1 MFRLSNLPLLALLL
15 GFLLGSVP
23 VYADV
28 PLLVLTNEQLKQ
40 PVDVPAS
47 LVLEDPSGNLTA
59 AEVHERIA
67 VEGKRIDGAPRL
79 GYSASAW
86 WLAFRLDAPVAER
99 LDLII
104 DRPFLDDIEV
114 WLYDRERLIAPFYSG
129 DHRAFLERGA
139 PSPHFLLNLPRLG
152 QGPHTL
158 LLRVQSGSALSVPMQ
173 LVAAEQS
180 PLLLAEHWMRSGL
193 LLGALLSLA
202 LFFLVRFSTLH
213 ETQLVWFCLTV
224 ASVALYNASL
234 HGVTSLV
241 GPQWIWLSTQLAN
254 LANPGMLIFSS
265 LFLVSALKL
274 ELGRLRWLRN
284 ALFVLTL
291 LVCGWTISSYGE
303 YRSYQALNVLILLTA
318 GFQLLLLIL
327 AVRKQ
332 RPYAIG
338 YLLCWSSALMLM
350 LLVPLGRSGLIPLP
364 SSINYMHAYL
374 PVLSMLIFAGIL
386 DKQLEQ
392 IRRALLYSKAQ
403 ALGNLEQY
411 QALFSSSGEGIFR
424 CTQSGTLIEANP
436 SFSALLALPDT
447 LADLTMQQLLG
458 QQHWEQLLTALDNE
472 HASSLECRIQGCDE
486 QMHWVYLS
494 LHKRPAQDCIE
505 GIVVDLSERRA
516 LEERLQYLA
525 AHDSLTGLLNRR
537 ELERLLRDSLKG
549 QGALRFSH
557 LLSLDLDQF
566 KQVNDLCG
574 HSAGDQLLRQLAS
587 HLHHHLSPQAEL
599 ARIGGD
605 EFAVLL
611 CEVDTDAALAHAE
624 TLRHCVE
631 QFVFS
636 WQGRPFRVQA
646 SIGLLE
652 LNSTV
657 SDWETA
663 LNWADSA
670 SQLAKHQGRNR
681 VQLFNLD
688 DGVLLEQQ
696 RQLQWITRLREGIE
710 HDHFELFYQP
720 VMALQEDSSGLRYE
734 VLLRYRDPDS
744 GEWISPGQFLD
755 AAQRYGFLEAIDR
768 WVVMHFLQWLADNP
782 RHLEQLVQVNVN
794 LTANSLLSAP
804 FHEMLHRELRRHNLP
819 AHKLCIEVTE
829 MVALGELGVS
839 AQWIDQLRRQGLKVA
854 LDDFGSGFASYAY
867 LRHLP
872 LDIVKIDGSF
882 IRGLESDP
890 INQAMV
896 GSMRKIASQLGL
908 STVAEFVES
917 QATLDCV
924 RELGLDYAQG
934 YCIGYPQPLSL
945 LADTAVGEEQR
956 STTALLQRGA
966 ALE

>member
-1 MFRLSNLPLLALLL
+1 MHRLLNLPLLAALLC
-15 GFLLGSVP
+15 FALGS
-23 VYADV
+23 AQAFAEL
-28 PLLVLTNEQLKQ
+28 PLLVLSSEQLKQ
-40 PVDVPAS
+40 PVEVPAS

-59 AEVHERIA
+59 AEVQQRI
-67 VEGKRIDGAPRL
+67 VSEGRRIDGLPRL

-99 LDLII
+99 LDLMI

-129 DHRAFLERGA
+129 DHRDFLQRGA

-152 QGPHTL
+152 EGPHTL
-158 LLRVQSGSALSVPMQ
+158 LLRVQSGSAVSVPMQ

-193 LLGALLSLA
+193 LLGALLSLT
-202 LFFLVRFSTLH
+202 LFFLVKYSALR

-234 HGVTSLV
+234 HGVISLLA
-241 GPQWIWLSTQLAN
+241 PQWVWLSAQMAN

-265 LFLVSALKL
+265 LFLASSLKL
-274 ELGRLRWLRN
+274 DLGRVRHLRN
-284 ALFVLTL
+284 VLFAVTL
-291 LVCGWTISSYGE
+291 LVCGWTIVSYGHF
-303 YRSYQALNVLILLTA
+303 RSYQTLNVLILLN
-318 GFQLLLLIL
+318 GVFQLLLLIL
-327 AVRKQ
+327 GVRQ
-332 RPYAIG
+332 RRPYAIG
-338 YLLCWSSALMLM
+338 YLLCWSSALLLM
-350 LLVPLGRSGLIPLP
+350 LLVPLGRSGVIPLP
-364 SSINYMHAYL
+364 PGFNYMHAYL
-374 PVLSMLIFAGIL
+374 PVLSMLLFGGIL
-386 DKQLEQ
+386 DKQLEH
-392 IRRALLYSKAQ
+392 IRRALLQSKAQ

-424 CTQSGTLIEANP
+424 CTRSGTLIEANP
-436 SFSALLALPDT
+436 SFTALLGLSQDSRE
-447 LADLTMQQLLG
+447 LSMQQLLG
-458 QQHWEQLLTALDNE
+458 AEQWAEHVAQLHNEQPATSQECQIHGLDGQ
-472 HASSLECRIQGCDE
+472 S
-486 QMHWVYLS
+486 HWVYLS
-494 LHKRPAQDCIE
+494 LHLRPTQDCIE

-537 ELERLLRDSLKG
+537 ELERLLRESLKG
-549 QGALRFSH
+549 EGTRRFSH

-574 HSAGDQLLRQLAS
+574 HSAGDQLLRQLSS
-587 HLHHHLSPQAEL
+587 HLRHHLPRHAEL

-611 CEVDTDAALAHAE
+611 REINTDVAMEHAE

-652 LNSTV
+652 LGSGV

-670 SQLAKHQGRNR
+670 SQLAKHLGRNR
-681 VQLFNLD
+681 VQQFNPD
-688 DGVLLEQQ
+688 DGVLLEHQ
-696 RQLQWITRLREGIE
+696 RQLQWITRLREAIDQG
-710 HDHFELFYQP
+710 HFELFYQP
-720 VMALQEDSSGLRYE
+720 VMALQSSDDGLRYE
-734 VLLRYRDPDS
+734 VLLRYHDPHS
-744 GEWISPGQFLD
+744 GEWISPGQFLG
-755 AAQRYGFLEAIDR
+755 AAERYGFLGAIDR
-768 WVVMHFLQWLADNP
+768 WVVMRLLQWLADNP
-782 RHLEQLVQVNVN
+782 RHVQQLAQVNFN
-794 LTANSLLSAP
+794 LTASSLLNAH
-804 FHEMLHRELRRHNLP
+804 FHEMLHGELLRHNLP

-839 AQWIDQLRRQGLKVA
+839 AQWIKQLRSLGLKVA

-882 IRGLESDP
+882 IRGIESDP

-896 GSMRKIASQLGL
+896 GSMQQIASQLGL

-917 QATLDCV
+917 PETLECV
-924 RELGLDYAQG
+924 RKLGLDYAQG
-934 YCIGYPQPLSL
+934 YCIGHPQPLTQLSDVADAEMQMP
-945 LADTAVGEEQR
+945 LALDR
-956 STTALLQRGA
+956 R
-966 ALE
+966 

>member
-1 MFRLSNLPLLALLL
+1 MLRRFNLP
-15 GFLLGSVP
+15 F
-23 VYADV
+23 
-28 PLLVLTNEQLKQ
+28 LLVLLSLVLGSGVVHAALPMMTLQAEQLVQ

-59 AEVHERIA
+59 GEVQQLIEQQGQLVRGVPRI
-67 VEGKRIDGAPRL
+67 

-86 WLAFRLDAPVAER
+86 WVAFRLDAPVAER

-114 WLYDRERLIAPFYSG
+114 WLYDRENLIAPFYSG
-129 DHRAFLERGA
+129 DHRPFLQRGE
-139 PSPHFLLNLPRLG
+139 PTPHFMLSLPRLG

-158 LLRVQSGSALSVPMQ
+158 LLRVQSGSAISVPMQ
-173 LVAAEQS
+173 LVGAEQS

-193 LLGALLSLA
+193 LLGALLSLT
-202 LFFLVRFSTLH
+202 LFFLVKFSTLR
-213 ETQLVWFCLTV
+213 ESQLVWFCLTV

-234 HGVTSLV
+234 HGITSLL
-241 GPQWIWLSTQLAN
+241 GLQWNWLSAQLAN

-265 LFLVSALKL
+265 LFLASALQL
-274 ELGRLRWLRN
+274 RLGRERYLRN
-284 ALFVLTL
+284 ALFAATL
-291 LVCGWTISSYGE
+291 LVCGWTIVSYGH
-303 YRSYQALNVLILLTA
+303 YRSYQTLNVLILLTGA
-318 GFQLLLLIL
+318 FQLLLLIL
-327 AVRKQ
+327 GVRQ
-332 RPYAIG
+332 RRPYAIG
-338 YLLCWSSALMLM
+338 YLLCWSSALLLM
-350 LLVPLGRSGLIPLP
+350 LLVPLGRSGVIPLP
-364 SSINYMHAYL
+364 PGFNYMHAYL
-374 PVLSMLIFAGIL
+374 PVLSMLLFGGIL

-392 IRRALLYSKAQ
+392 IRRALLQSKAQ

-424 CTQSGTLIEANP
+424 CTRSGTLIEANP
-436 SFSALLALPDT
+436 SFAALLGLGQAAPELS
-447 LADLTMQQLLG
+447 MQQLLG
-458 QQHWEQLLTALDNE
+458 AEQWAAQVAQLHNEQPAISQECQMQGLDGQ
-472 HASSLECRIQGCDE
+472 S
-486 QMHWVYLS
+486 HWVYLS
-494 LHKRPAQDCIE
+494 LHLRPTQDCIE

-537 ELERLLRDSLKG
+537 ELERLLRESLKG
-549 QGALRFSH
+549 EGTRRFSH

-574 HSAGDQLLRQLAS
+574 HSAGDQLLRQLSS
-587 HLHHHLSPQAEL
+587 HLRHHLPRHAEL

-611 CEVDTDAALAHAE
+611 REINTDVAMEHAE

-636 WQGRPFRVQA
+636 WQGRPFRVQV

-652 LNSTV
+652 LGSGV

-670 SQLAKHQGRNR
+670 SQLAKHLGRNR
-681 VQLFNLD
+681 VQQFNPD
-688 DGVLLEQQ
+688 DGVLLEHQ
-696 RQLQWITRLREGIE
+696 RQLQWITRLREAIDLG
-710 HDHFELFYQP
+710 HFELFYQP
-720 VMALQEDSSGLRYE
+720 VMALQGNDDGLRYE
-734 VLLRYRDPDS
+734 VLLRYHDPHS
-744 GEWISPGQFLD
+744 GEWISPGQFLG
-755 AAQRYGFLEAIDR
+755 AAECYGFLGAIDR
-768 WVVMHFLQWLADNP
+768 WVVMRLLQWLADNP
-782 RHLEQLVQVNVN
+782 RHVQQLAQVNFN
-794 LTANSLLSAP
+794 LTASSLLNAH
-804 FHEMLHRELRRHNLP
+804 FHEMLHGELLRHNLP

-839 AQWIDQLRRQGLKVA
+839 AQWIKQLRSLGLKVA

-882 IRGLESDP
+882 IRGIESDP

-896 GSMRKIASQLGL
+896 GSMQQIASQLGL

-917 QATLDCV
+917 PQTLECV
-924 RELGLDYAQG
+924 RKLGLDYAQG
-934 YCIGYPQPLSL
+934 YCIGHPQPLTQLSDSAQGDVQMQL
-945 LADTAVGEEQR
+945 V
-956 STTALLQRGA
+956 
-966 ALE
+966 LERR

>member
-1 MFRLSNLPLLALLL
+1 MFRLFNLPLLVLLL
-15 GFLLGSVP
+15 GCVLGSVS
-23 VYADV
+23 VHADV
-28 PLLVLTNEQLKQ
+28 PLLVLSNEQLKQ

-47 LVLEDPSGNLTA
+47 LVLEDPSGYLTA
-59 AEVHERIA
+59 AEVYQRIA
-67 VEGKRIDGAPRL
+67 GEGKPVDGVPRL

-129 DHRAFLERGA
+129 DHRAFLERGV

-158 LLRVQSGSALSVPMQ
+158 LLRVQSGSGVSVPMQ

-180 PLLLAEHWMRSGL
+180 SLLLAEHWMRSGL
-193 LLGALLSLA
+193 LLGALLSLT
-202 LFFLVRFSTLH
+202 LFFLVRFSTLR
-213 ETQLVWFCLTV
+213 EPTLVWFCLTLV
-224 ASVALYNASL
+224 SVTLYNASL
-234 HGVTSLV
+234 HGVTSLLA
-241 GPQWIWLSTQLAN
+241 PQWVWLSTQLAN
-254 LANPGMLIFSS
+254 LTNPGMLIFSS

-274 ELGRLRWLRN
+274 ELGRLRWLSHTLF
-284 ALFVLTL
+284 ALIL
-291 LVCGWTISSYGE
+291 LVSGWTIGSYSD
-303 YRSYQALNVLILLTA
+303 YRSYQALNVLILLTGA
-318 GFQLLLLIL
+318 FQLLLLML
-327 AVRKQ
+327 GVRQ
-332 RPYAIG
+332 RRPYAIG
-338 YLLCWSSALMLM
+338 YLLCWSSASLLM
-350 LLVPLGRSGLIPLP
+350 LLAPLARSGAVPLPPGF
-364 SSINYMHAYL
+364 NYMHAYL
-374 PVLSMLIFAGIL
+374 PVLSILIFAAIL

-392 IRRALLYSKAQ
+392 IRRALLHSQAQ

-424 CTQSGTLIEANP
+424 CTQSGKLLEANP

-447 LADLTMQQLLG
+447 LTDLTMQQILG
-458 QQHWEQLLTALDNE
+458 PQHWDELLAALDNE
-472 HASSLECRIQGCDE
+472 RASSLECQVLGCD
-486 QMHWVYLS
+486 QQLHWVYLS

-516 LEERLQYLA
+516 LEERLHYLA

-537 ELERLLRDSLKG
+537 ELERLLRESLNG
-549 QGALRFSH
+549 QGKRRFSH

-587 HLHHHLSPQAEL
+587 HLRHHLPEHAEL

-611 CEVDTDAALAHAE
+611 RESNHQAAQQQAE

-631 QFVFS
+631 QFVFT
-636 WQGRPFRVQA
+636 WQGRPFRVQV

-652 LNSTV
+652 LNASV
-657 SDWETA
+657 SDWEAA
-663 LNWADSA
+663 LQWADSA
-670 SQLAKHQGRNR
+670 SQLAKHQGRNQ
-681 VQLFNLD
+681 VQQFNPDDTALLD
-688 DGVLLEQQ
+688 QQ
-696 RQLQWITRLREGIE
+696 RQLQWISRLREGVE
-710 HDHFELFYQP
+710 QDHFELFYQP
-720 VMALQEDSSGLRYE
+720 VMALQEGTEGLRYE
-734 VLLRYRDPDS
+734 VLLRYRDPYS
-744 GEWISPGQFLD
+744 GEWISPGQFLG
-755 AAQRYGFLEAIDR
+755 AAQRYGLLGAIDR
-768 WVVMHFLQWLADNP
+768 WVVMHLLQWLADNP
-782 RHLEQLVQVNVN
+782 RHLEQLAQVNIN
-794 LTANSLLSAP
+794 LTASSLLSAS
-804 FHEMLHRELRRHNLP
+804 FHEMLCNELRRHNLP

-839 AQWIDQLRRQGLKVA
+839 AQWIEQLRSQGLKVA

-882 IRGLESDP
+882 IRGLENDP

-896 GSMRKIASQLGL
+896 GSMQKIAYQLGL

-924 RELGLDYAQG
+924 RQLGLDYAQG

-945 LADTAVGEEQR
+945 LADTAAGEVQHSASAR
-956 STTALLQRGA
+956 L
-966 ALE
+966 

>member
-1 MFRLSNLPLLALLL
+1 MLRRFNLPI
-15 GFLLGSVP
+15 
-23 VYADV
+23 
-28 PLLVLTNEQLKQ
+28 LLVLLSLVLGSGVVHAALPMMTLQAEQLVQ

-59 AEVHERIA
+59 GEVQQLIEQQGQLVRGVPRI
-67 VEGKRIDGAPRL
+67 

-86 WLAFRLDAPVAER
+86 WVAFRLDAPVAER

-114 WLYDRERLIAPFYSG
+114 WLYDRENLIAPFYSG
-129 DHRAFLERGA
+129 DHRPFLQRGE
-139 PSPHFLLNLPRLG
+139 PTPHFMLSLPRLG

-158 LLRVQSGSALSVPMQ
+158 LLRVQSGSAISVPMQ
-173 LVAAEQS
+173 LVGAEQS

-193 LLGALLSLA
+193 LLGALLSLT
-202 LFFLVRFSTLH
+202 LFFLVKFSTLR
-213 ETQLVWFCLTV
+213 ESQLVWFCLTV

-234 HGVTSLV
+234 HGITSLL
-241 GPQWIWLSTQLAN
+241 GLQWNWLSAQLAN

-265 LFLVSALKL
+265 LFLASALQL
-274 ELGRLRWLRN
+274 RLGRVRYLRN
-284 ALFVLTL
+284 ALFVATL
-291 LVCGWTISSYGE
+291 LVCGWTIVSYGH
-303 YRSYQALNVLILLTA
+303 YRSYQTLNVLILLTGA
-318 GFQLLLLIL
+318 FQLLLLIL
-327 AVRKQ
+327 GVWQR

-338 YLLCWSSALMLM
+338 YLLCWSSALLLM
-350 LLVPLGRSGLIPLP
+350 LLVPLGRSGVIPLP
-364 SSINYMHAYL
+364 PGFNYMHAYL
-374 PVLSMLIFAGIL
+374 PVLSMLLFGGIL

-392 IRRALLYSKAQ
+392 IRRALLQSKAQ

-424 CTQSGTLIEANP
+424 CTRSGTLIEANP
-436 SFSALLALPDT
+436 SFAALLGLGQAAPELS
-447 LADLTMQQLLG
+447 MQQLLG
-458 QQHWEQLLTALDNE
+458 AEQWAAQVAQLHNEQPAISQECQMQGLDGQ
-472 HASSLECRIQGCDE
+472 S
-486 QMHWVYLS
+486 HWVYLS
-494 LHKRPAQDCIE
+494 LHLRPTQDCIE

-537 ELERLLRDSLKG
+537 ELERLLRESLKG
-549 QGALRFSH
+549 EGTRRFSH

-574 HSAGDQLLRQLAS
+574 HSAGDQLLRQLSS
-587 HLHHHLSPQAEL
+587 HLRHHLPRHAEL

-611 CEVDTDAALAHAE
+611 REINTDVAMEHAE

-636 WQGRPFRVQA
+636 WQGRPFRVQV

-652 LNSTV
+652 LGSGV

-670 SQLAKHQGRNR
+670 SQLAKHLGRNR
-681 VQLFNLD
+681 VQQFNPD
-688 DGVLLEQQ
+688 DGVLLEHQ
-696 RQLQWITRLREGIE
+696 RQLQWITRLREAIDLG
-710 HDHFELFYQP
+710 HFELFYQP
-720 VMALQEDSSGLRYE
+720 VMALQGNDDGLRYE
-734 VLLRYRDPDS
+734 VLLRYHDPHS
-744 GEWISPGQFLD
+744 GEWISPGQFLG
-755 AAQRYGFLEAIDR
+755 AAERYGFLGAIDR
-768 WVVMHFLQWLADNP
+768 WVVMRLLQWLADNP
-782 RHLEQLVQVNVN
+782 RHVQQLAQVNFN
-794 LTANSLLSAP
+794 LTASSLLNAH
-804 FHEMLHRELRRHNLP
+804 FHEMLHGELLRHNLP

-839 AQWIDQLRRQGLKVA
+839 AQWIKQLRSLGLKVA

-882 IRGLESDP
+882 IRGIESDP

-896 GSMRKIASQLGL
+896 GSMQQIASQLGL

-917 QATLDCV
+917 PQTLECV
-924 RELGLDYAQG
+924 RQLGLDYAQG
-934 YCIGYPQPLSL
+934 YCIGHPQPLTQLSDSAQGDVQMQL
-945 LADTAVGEEQR
+945 V
-956 STTALLQRGA
+956 
-966 ALE
+966 LERR

>member
-1 MFRLSNLPLLALLL
+1 MLRLLNLPLLAALLC
-15 GFLLGSVP
+15 FALGS
-23 VYADV
+23 ASAFAEL
-28 PLLVLTNEQLKQ
+28 PLLVLSNKQLTR
-40 PVDVPAS
+40 PVEVPAS

-59 AEVHERIA
+59 AEVQQ
-67 VEGKRIDGAPRL
+67 RIDREGTRMDGVPRL

-99 LDLII
+99 LDLMI

-129 DHRAFLERGA
+129 DHRDFLLRGA

-152 QGPHTL
+152 EGPHTL
-158 LLRVQSGSALSVPMQ
+158 LLRVQSGSAVSVPMQ

-193 LLGALLSLA
+193 LLGALLSLT
-202 LFFLVRFSTLH
+202 LFFLVKFSALR

-234 HGVTSLV
+234 HGVTSLLA
-241 GPQWIWLSTQLAN
+241 PQWVWLSTQIAN
-254 LANPGMLIFSS
+254 LSNPGMLIFSS
-265 LFLVSALKL
+265 LFLADSLKL
-274 ELGRLRWLRN
+274 ELGRVRHLRN
-284 ALFVLTL
+284 ALFAVTL
-291 LVCGWTISSYGE
+291 LVCGWTIVSYGHF
-303 YRSYQALNVLILLTA
+303 RSYQTLNVLILLNGA
-318 GFQLLLLIL
+318 FQLL
-327 AVRKQ
+327 
-332 RPYAIG
+332 
-338 YLLCWSSALMLM
+338 
-350 LLVPLGRSGLIPLP
+350 LLVPLGRSGVIPLP
-364 SSINYMHAYL
+364 PSFNYMHAYL
-374 PVLSMLIFAGIL
+374 PVLSMLLFGGIL

-392 IRRALLYSKAQ
+392 IRRALLHSKAQ

-424 CTQSGTLIEANP
+424 CTRSGALIEANP
-436 SFSALLALPDT
+436 SFAALLG
-447 LADLTMQQLLG
+447 LAQDSSELSMQQLLG
-458 QQHWEQLLTALDNE
+458 VEQWAEQVAQLHTEQPAISQECQIHGLDGQ
-472 HASSLECRIQGCDE
+472 S
-486 QMHWVYLS
+486 HWVYLS
-494 LHKRPAQDCIE
+494 LHLRPTQDCIE

-537 ELERLLRDSLKG
+537 ELERLLRESLKG
-549 QGALRFSH
+549 QDTPSYSH
-557 LLSLDLDQF
+557 LLCLDLDQF

-574 HSAGDQLLRQLAS
+574 HSAGDQLLRQLS
-587 HLHHHLSPQAEL
+587 GHLLHQLPRHAEL

-611 CEVDTDAALAHAE
+611 REVDSAAALEHAE
-624 TLRHCVE
+624 SLRHCVE

-652 LNSTV
+652 LDSGV

-670 SQLAKHQGRNR
+670 SQLAKHLGRNR
-681 VQLFNLD
+681 VQQFNPA
-688 DGVLLEQQ
+688 DGVLLEHQ
-696 RQLQWITRLREGIE
+696 RQLQWITRLREAIE
-710 HDHFELFYQP
+710 LGHFELFYQP
-720 VMALQEDSSGLRYE
+720 VMALQNASDGLRYE
-734 VLLRYRDPDS
+734 VLLRYHDPHS
-744 GEWISPGQFLD
+744 GEWISPGQFLG
-755 AAQRYGFLEAIDR
+755 AAERYGFLGAIDR
-768 WVVMHFLQWLADNP
+768 WVVMRLLQWLADNP
-782 RHLEQLVQVNVN
+782 RHVQQLAQVNFN
-794 LTANSLLSAP
+794 LTASSLLNAH
-804 FHEMLHRELRRHNLP
+804 FHEMLHSELLRHNLP

-839 AQWIDQLRRQGLKVA
+839 SQWIKQLRSLGLKVA

-882 IRGLESDP
+882 ISGLESDP

-896 GSMRKIASQLGL
+896 GSMQQIASQLGL

-924 RELGLDYAQG
+924 RGLGLDYAQG
-934 YCIGYPQPLSL
+934 YFIGHPQPLTQ
-945 LADTAVGEEQR
+945 LADSQLEE
-956 STTALLQRGA
+956 LQMKLVLDTSGR
-966 ALE
+966 

>member
-1 MFRLSNLPLLALLL
+1 MLRLLNLPLLAALLC
-15 GFLLGSVP
+15 FALGSVS
-23 VYADV
+23 AHAEL
-28 PLLVLTNEQLKQ
+28 PLLVLSSEQLKQ
-40 PVDVPAS
+40 PVEVPAS

-59 AEVHERIA
+59 GEVQQRIA
-67 VEGKRIDGAPRL
+67 SEGKRIDGVPRL

-129 DHRAFLERGA
+129 DHRDFLQRGA

-152 QGPHTL
+152 EGPHTL
-158 LLRVQSGSALSVPMQ
+158 LLRVQSGSAVSVPMQ

-193 LLGALLSLA
+193 LLGALLSLT
-202 LFFLVRFSTLH
+202 LFFLVKFSALR

-234 HGVTSLV
+234 HGVTSLL
-241 GPQWIWLSTQLAN
+241 GPQWVWLSTQLAN

-265 LFLVSALKL
+265 LFLASSLKL
-274 ELGRLRWLRN
+274 ELGRVRHLRN
-284 ALFVLTL
+284 ALFAVTL
-291 LVCGWTISSYGE
+291 LVCGWTIVSYGHF
-303 YRSYQALNVLILLTA
+303 RSYQTLNVLILLN
-318 GFQLLLLIL
+318 GLFQLLLLIL
-327 AVRKQ
+327 GVRQ
-332 RPYAIG
+332 RRPYASA
-338 YLLCWSSALMLM
+338 YLLCWSSALLLM
-350 LLVPLGRSGLIPLP
+350 LLVPLGRSGVIPLP
-364 SSINYMHAYL
+364 PGFNYMHAYL
-374 PVLSMLIFAGIL
+374 PVLSMLLFGGIL

-392 IRRALLYSKAQ
+392 IRRALLHSKAQ
-403 ALGNLEQY
+403 ALGNLQQY

-424 CTQSGTLIEANP
+424 CTRSGALIEANP
-436 SFSALLALPDT
+436 SFAALLG
-447 LADLTMQQLLG
+447 LAQDSRELSMQQLLG
-458 QQHWEQLLTALDNE
+458 AEQWAEQVAQLHNEQPAISQECQIHGLDGQ
-472 HASSLECRIQGCDE
+472 S
-486 QMHWVYLS
+486 HWVYLS
-494 LHKRPAQDCIE
+494 LHLRPTQDCIE

-537 ELERLLRDSLKG
+537 ELERLLRESLKG
-549 QGALRFSH
+549 QGKPRYSH
-557 LLSLDLDQF
+557 MLCLDLDQF

-574 HSAGDQLLRQLAS
+574 HSAGDQLLRQLS
-587 HLHHHLSPQAEL
+587 GHLLHQLPRHAEL

-611 CEVDTDAALAHAE
+611 REINNEAALEHAE
-624 TLRHCVE
+624 SLRHCVE

-646 SIGLLE
+646 SIGMLE
-652 LNSTV
+652 LDSGV

-670 SQLAKHQGRNR
+670 SQLAKHLGRNR
-681 VQLFNLD
+681 VQQFNPA
-688 DGVLLEQQ
+688 DGVLLEHQ
-696 RQLQWITRLREGIE
+696 RQLQWITRLREAIE
-710 HDHFELFYQP
+710 LGHFELFYQP
-720 VMALQEDSSGLRYE
+720 VVALQGASDGLRYE
-734 VLLRYRDPDS
+734 VLLRYHDPHS
-744 GEWISPGQFLD
+744 GEWVSPGQFLG
-755 AAQRYGFLEAIDR
+755 AAERYGFLGAIDR
-768 WVVMHFLQWLADNP
+768 WVVMRLLQWLADNP
-782 RHLEQLVQVNVN
+782 RHVQQLAQVNFN
-794 LTANSLLSAP
+794 LTASSLLNAH
-804 FHEMLHRELRRHNLP
+804 FHDMLHSELLRHNLP

-839 AQWIDQLRRQGLKVA
+839 SQWIKQLRSLGLKVA

-896 GSMRKIASQLGL
+896 GSMQQIANQLGL
-908 STVAEFVES
+908 STVAEFVET

-924 RELGLDYAQG
+924 RGLGLDYAQG
-934 YCIGYPQPLSL
+934 YFIGHPQPLTQ
-945 LADTAVGEEQR
+945 LADSAQGEVQMQLVLDR
-956 STTALLQRGA
+956 P
-966 ALE
+966 

>member
-1 MFRLSNLPLLALLL
+1 MLRRFNLP
-15 GFLLGSVP
+15 F
-23 VYADV
+23 
-28 PLLVLTNEQLKQ
+28 LLVLLSLVLGSGVVHAALPMMTLQAEQLVQ

-59 AEVHERIA
+59 GEVQQLIEQQGQLVRGVPRI
-67 VEGKRIDGAPRL
+67 

-86 WLAFRLDAPVAER
+86 WVAFGLDAPVAER

-114 WLYDRERLIAPFYSG
+114 WLYDRENLIAPFYSG
-129 DHRAFLERGA
+129 DHRPFLQRGE
-139 PSPHFLLNLPRLG
+139 PTPHFMLSLPRLG

-158 LLRVQSGSALSVPMQ
+158 LLRVQSGSAISVPMQ
-173 LVAAEQS
+173 LVGAEQS

-193 LLGALLSLA
+193 LLGALLSLT
-202 LFFLVRFSTLH
+202 LFFLVKFSTLR
-213 ETQLVWFCLTV
+213 ESQLVWFCLTV

-234 HGVTSLV
+234 HGITSLL
-241 GPQWIWLSTQLAN
+241 GLQWNWLSAQLAN

-265 LFLVSALKL
+265 LFLASALKL
-274 ELGRLRWLRN
+274 ELGRVRHLRN
-284 ALFVLTL
+284 ALFAATL
-291 LVCGWTISSYGE
+291 LVCGWTIVSYGH
-303 YRSYQALNVLILLTA
+303 YRSYQTLNVLILLTGA
-318 GFQLLLLIL
+318 FQLLLLIL
-327 AVRKQ
+327 GVRQ
-332 RPYAIG
+332 RRPYAIG
-338 YLLCWSSALMLM
+338 YLLCWSSALLLM
-350 LLVPLGRSGLIPLP
+350 LLVPLGRSGVIPLP
-364 SSINYMHAYL
+364 PGFNYMHAYL
-374 PVLSMLIFAGIL
+374 PVLSMLLFGGIL

-392 IRRALLYSKAQ
+392 IRRALLQSKAQ

-424 CTQSGTLIEANP
+424 CTRSGTLIEANP
-436 SFSALLALPDT
+436 SFAALLGLGQTTPALS
-447 LADLTMQQLLG
+447 MQQLLG
-458 QQHWEQLLTALDNE
+458 AEQWAAQVAQLHNEQPAISQECQMQGLDGQ
-472 HASSLECRIQGCDE
+472 S
-486 QMHWVYLS
+486 HWVYLS
-494 LHKRPAQDCIE
+494 LHLRPTQDCIE

-537 ELERLLRDSLKG
+537 ELERLLRESLKG
-549 QGALRFSH
+549 EGTRRFSH

-574 HSAGDQLLRQLAS
+574 HSAGDQLLRQLSS
-587 HLHHHLSPQAEL
+587 HLRHHLPRHAEL

-611 CEVDTDAALAHAE
+611 REINTDVAMEHAE

-636 WQGRPFRVQA
+636 WQGRPFRVQV

-652 LNSTV
+652 LGSGV

-670 SQLAKHQGRNR
+670 SQLAKHLGRNR
-681 VQLFNLD
+681 VQQFNPD
-688 DGVLLEQQ
+688 DGVLLEHQ
-696 RQLQWITRLREGIE
+696 RQLQWITRLREAIDLG
-710 HDHFELFYQP
+710 HFELFYQP
-720 VMALQEDSSGLRYE
+720 VMALQSSDDGLRYE
-734 VLLRYRDPDS
+734 VLLRYHDPHS
-744 GEWISPGQFLD
+744 GEWISPGQFLG
-755 AAQRYGFLEAIDR
+755 AAERYGFLGAIDR
-768 WVVMHFLQWLADNP
+768 WVVMRLLQWLADNP
-782 RHLEQLVQVNVN
+782 RHVQQLAQVNFN
-794 LTANSLLSAP
+794 LTASSLLNAH
-804 FHEMLHRELRRHNLP
+804 FHEMLHGELLRHNLP

-839 AQWIDQLRRQGLKVA
+839 AQWIKQLRSLGLKVA

-882 IRGLESDP
+882 IRGIESDP

-896 GSMRKIASQLGL
+896 GSMQQIASQLGL

-917 QATLDCV
+917 PQTLECV
-924 RELGLDYAQG
+924 RKLGLDYAQG
-934 YCIGYPQPLSL
+934 YCIGHPQPLTQLSDSPQGDVQMQL
-945 LADTAVGEEQR
+945 V
-956 STTALLQRGA
+956 
-966 ALE
+966 LERR

>member
-1 MFRLSNLPLLALLL
+1 MLRRFNLP
-15 GFLLGSVP
+15 F
-23 VYADV
+23 
-28 PLLVLTNEQLKQ
+28 LLVLLSLVLGSGVVHAALPMMTLQAEQLVQ

-59 AEVHERIA
+59 GEVQQLIEQQGQLVRGVPRI
-67 VEGKRIDGAPRL
+67 

-86 WLAFRLDAPVAER
+86 WVAFRLDAPVAER

-114 WLYDRERLIAPFYSG
+114 WLYDRENLIAPFYSG
-129 DHRAFLERGA
+129 DHRPFLQRGE
-139 PSPHFLLNLPRLG
+139 PTPHFMLSLPRLG

-158 LLRVQSGSALSVPMQ
+158 LLRVQSGSAISVPMQ
-173 LVAAEQS
+173 LVGAEQS

-193 LLGALLSLA
+193 LLGALLSLT
-202 LFFLVRFSTLH
+202 LFFLVKFSTLR
-213 ETQLVWFCLTV
+213 ESQLVWFCLTV

-234 HGVTSLV
+234 HGITSLL
-241 GPQWIWLSTQLAN
+241 GLQWNWLSAQLAN

-265 LFLVSALKL
+265 LFLASALKL
-274 ELGRLRWLRN
+274 ELGRVRHLRN
-284 ALFVLTL
+284 ALFAATL
-291 LVCGWTISSYGE
+291 LVCGWTIVSYGH
-303 YRSYQALNVLILLTA
+303 YRSYQTLNVLILLTGA
-318 GFQLLLLIL
+318 FQLLLLIL
-327 AVRKQ
+327 GVRQ
-332 RPYAIG
+332 RRPYAIG
-338 YLLCWSSALMLM
+338 YLLCWSSALLLM
-350 LLVPLGRSGLIPLP
+350 LLVPLGRSGVIPLP
-364 SSINYMHAYL
+364 PGFNYMHAYL
-374 PVLSMLIFAGIL
+374 PVLSMLLFGGIL

-392 IRRALLYSKAQ
+392 IRRALLQSKAQ

-424 CTQSGTLIEANP
+424 CTRSGTLIEANP
-436 SFSALLALPDT
+436 SFAALLGLGQAAPELS
-447 LADLTMQQLLG
+447 MQQLLG
-458 QQHWEQLLTALDNE
+458 AEQWAAQVAQLHNEQPAISQECQMQGLDGQ
-472 HASSLECRIQGCDE
+472 S
-486 QMHWVYLS
+486 HWVYLS
-494 LHKRPAQDCIE
+494 LHLRPTQDCIE

-537 ELERLLRDSLKG
+537 ELERLLRESLKG
-549 QGALRFSH
+549 EGTRRFSH

-574 HSAGDQLLRQLAS
+574 HSAGDQLLRQLSS
-587 HLHHHLSPQAEL
+587 HLRHHLPRHAEL

-611 CEVDTDAALAHAE
+611 REINTDVAMEHAE

-636 WQGRPFRVQA
+636 WQGRPFRVQV

-652 LNSTV
+652 LGSGV

-670 SQLAKHQGRNR
+670 SQLAKHLGRNR
-681 VQLFNLD
+681 VQQFNPD
-688 DGVLLEQQ
+688 DGVLLEHQ
-696 RQLQWITRLREGIE
+696 RQLQWITRLREAIDLG
-710 HDHFELFYQP
+710 HFELFYQP
-720 VMALQEDSSGLRYE
+720 VMALQGNDDGLRYE
-734 VLLRYRDPDS
+734 VLLRYHDPHS
-744 GEWISPGQFLD
+744 GEWISPGQFLG
-755 AAQRYGFLEAIDR
+755 AAERYGFLGAIDR
-768 WVVMHFLQWLADNP
+768 WVVMRLLQWLADNP
-782 RHLEQLVQVNVN
+782 RHVQQLAQVNFN
-794 LTANSLLSAP
+794 LTASSLLNAH
-804 FHEMLHRELRRHNLP
+804 FHEMLHGELLRHNLP

-839 AQWIDQLRRQGLKVA
+839 AQWIKQLRSLGLKVA

-882 IRGLESDP
+882 IRGIESDP

-896 GSMRKIASQLGL
+896 GSMQQIASQLGL

-917 QATLDCV
+917 PQTLECV
-924 RELGLDYAQG
+924 RKLGLDYAQG
-934 YCIGYPQPLSL
+934 YCIGHPQPLTQ
-945 LADTAVGEEQR
+945 LADSAQGDVQMQ
-956 STTALLQRGA
+956 LV
-966 ALE
+966 LERR